1 MPTQTESVTNVFEQ
15 AFDSLRKTA
24 EANLEMQQELFRQW
38 GANWPGVP
46 QPQNAWV
53 ERAQKFQK
61 EWAKTVKD
69 VLSKHREIL
78 DEQYRL
84 ALESLDEAF
93 RVAQSSD
100 PQEYA
105 KRCETLCK
113 KSLELMRDAGELQVK
128 EAQEAISKWVSLA
141 VKAAG

>member
-1 MPTQTESVTNVFEQ
+1 MATQTEFPTNVFEQ
-15 AFDSLRKTA
+15 AFDSFRKTA
-24 EANLEMQQELFRQW
+24 ESNIEMQQELFRQW
-38 GANWPGVP
+38 GAQWPGLP

-61 EWAKTVKD
+61 EWAKTVKEL
-69 VLSKHREIL
+69 LSTHREVL
-78 DEQYRL
+78 DEQYQL
-84 ALESLDEAF
+84 ALDSLDEAF

-105 KRCETLCK
+105 KRCEALCK
-113 KSLELMRDAGELQVK
+113 KSLEVLRDAGELQVK
-128 EAQEAISKWVSLA
+128 ETQEALTKWIGLA

>member
-1 MPTQTESVTNVFEQ
+1 MTTQTESVTSVFEQ
-15 AFDSLRKTA
+15 AFDSLRKAA
-24 EANLEMQQELFRQW
+24 ESNLEMQQELFRQW
-38 GANWPGVP
+38 GANWPGFA

-69 VLSKHREIL
+69 LLGKHREIL
-78 DEQYRL
+78 DEQYKL
-84 ALESLDEAF
+84 ALDSLDDAF

-105 KRCETLCK
+105 KRCEALCK
-113 KSLELMRDAGELQVK
+113 KSLEVMREAGELQVK
-128 EAQEAISKWVSLA
+128 ETQEALSKWIGLA

>member
-1 MPTQTESVTNVFEQ
+1 MATRTESATNVFEQ

-24 EANLEMQQELFRQW
+24 EANLETQQELFRQW
-38 GANWPGVP
+38 STSWPGFP

-61 EWAKTVKD
+61 EWAKTVKE
-69 VLSKHREIL
+69 LLTRHREIL
-78 DEQYRL
+78 DEQYQL
-84 ALESLDEAF
+84 ALDSLDEAF

-100 PQEYA
+100 PQDFA
-105 KRCETLCK
+105 KKCEALCK
-113 KSLELMRDAGELQVK
+113 KSLEVMREAGELQVK
-128 EAQEAISKWVSLA
+128 ETQEALNKWIGLA

>member
-1 MPTQTESVTNVFEQ
+1 MATQTESPASVFEH

-24 EANLEMQQELFRQW
+24 ESNIEMQQELFRQW
-38 GANWPGVP
+38 GANFPGFP

-61 EWAKTVKD
+61 EWTKTVKEL
-69 VLSKHREIL
+69 LSKHREIL

-84 ALESLDEAF
+84 GLESLDEAF
-93 RVAQSSD
+93 RVAQSGD
-100 PQEYA
+100 PQEHA
-105 KRCETLCK
+105 KRCEALCK
-113 KSLELMRDAGELQVK
+113 KSLETVRDAGELQVK
-128 EAQEAISKWVSLA
+128 ESQEALTKWIGLA

>member
-1 MPTQTESVTNVFEQ
+1 MATQTESATNIFEE

-24 EANLEMQQELFRQW
+24 EANIEMQQELFRQW
-38 GANWPGVP
+38 AANWPGFA
-46 QPQNAWV
+46 QPQNSWA

-61 EWAKTVKD
+61 EWAKTVKEL
-69 VLSKHREIL
+69 LSKHREIL

-105 KRCETLCK
+105 KRCEALCK
-113 KSLELMRDAGELQVK
+113 KSLEVMREAGELQVK
-128 EAQEAISKWVSLA
+128 ETQEALNKWIGLA
-141 VKAAG
+141 VKAAS

>member
-1 MPTQTESVTNVFEQ
+1 MATQTESVTNVFKQ
-15 AFDSLRKTA
+15 AYDSLRKTA

-38 GANWPGVP
+38 GANWPGFP

-61 EWAKTVKD
+61 EWAKTVREL
-69 VLSKHREIL
+69 LSKHREIL
-78 DEQYRL
+78 DEQYQL
-84 ALESLDEAF
+84 AVDSLDEAF

-100 PQEYA
+100 PQDFA
-105 KRCETLCK
+105 KKCEALCK
-113 KSLELMRDAGELQVK
+113 KSLEVLREAGELQVK
-128 EAQEAISKWVSLA
+128 ETQEALNKWIGLA

>member
-1 MPTQTESVTNVFEQ
+1 MATQTESVTNIFED

-24 EANLEMQQELFRQW
+24 EANIEMQQELFRQW
-38 GANWPGVP
+38 AANWPGFA
-46 QPQNAWV
+46 QPQDAWV
-53 ERAQKFQK
+53 ERSQKFQK
-61 EWAKTVKD
+61 EWAKTVKEL
-69 VLSKHREIL
+69 LSKHREIL

-105 KRCETLCK
+105 KRCEALCK
-113 KSLELMRDAGELQVK
+113 KSLEVMREAGELQVK
-128 EAQEAISKWVSLA
+128 ETQEALNKWIGLA
-141 VKAAG
+141 VKAAS